1 MSSFFREFF
10 SRYLRFASG
19 HRLLCISLSVL
30 LFVAAVWATTGLK
43 LKSSLKELLPENSPS
58 VVQLDRM
65 LDRVGGISVLT
76 VAISS
81 PNVGANMKFVDDLNI
96 KLAELPKSRVR
107 YVVANVAEIRKFYED
122 NMLHYIN
129 LPDLEKLYGR
139 VSRVV
144 EYEKFKRTPFYIDL
158 GIEEPPVTLKWR
170 DIEDDNKGNVRMPL
184 ATYKDY
190 YGGEEG
196 RFLIMMIRPQGA
208 ALSIDKAR
216 TLIADVQGM
225 VDSLNP
231 SSYDPTMEVGLCGN
245 VVSTVEEYD
254 TLRTDMF
261 STFGLCILLVALAI
275 TLYFLR
281 MRIVAFLGM
290 TLLFGIAFTFA
301 LTRYTI
307 GYLNAQTAFLA
318 SIIVGTGINYGVILM
333 GRYLEERKNG
343 LDALAAMET
352 SLTQMAMPT
361 FLAAAT
367 TALSFAVLMV
377 ARVRGLSQFGF
388 IGSVGVMFCW
398 LSTMFFLP
406 LMVVVSEHVKSLFKG
421 AFKPKRKSALIPAVD
436 RMLQHFPIGIIAISL
451 VLTVI
456 ASVVVYRFI
465 PNSIEYDFSKMRNK
479 SSAVDGTE
487 ALEKRVSKLWV
498 GSMTPAVVLLDTPA
512 DGPSVCDAVM
522 KQNDSRPR
530 PEQMVDNCFN
540 VYDMLPK
547 DQDKKLPI
555 LKRFNRLLDQ
565 KWIGDVKGDVGKKL
579 RTVKRSLKK
588 YKLEVDDLPD
598 DLVRNFT
605 DLAGGVGTFA
615 FINPRSGMPLSNGH
629 NLIRFADTIQNI
641 TTPDGRVFHAT
652 GQSLIFSDIV
662 KIVKEETPLL
672 TLVSLI
678 AVLVLVLIFIRKMS
692 EGYVIAVALI
702 WTVLMMLG
710 AMGLWGIKINFFNF
724 IALPLTFGVG
734 VDYALNVTVRFHMDR
749 KSHVVDIL
757 RHTGGAVALCAT
769 TTIIGYFVLTRSTN
783 QAVAQFGTIAIIGEF
798 ASIFAAV
805 VLVPAIII
813 AVRRK
818 KKSDQQLSD
827 GGENNS
833 ETND

>member
-1 MSSFFREFF
+1 MNSFFKKFF
-10 SRYLRFASG
+10 SSYLRFVNG
-19 HRLLCISLSVL
+19 HRLLSISLSLL
-30 LFVAAVWATTGLK
+30 LFVSAIWAASGLK

-76 VAISS
+76 VAVAS
-81 PNVGANMKFVDDLNI
+81 PNVRANMQFVDDLNI
-96 KLAELPKSRVR
+96 KLAELSKSRVR
-107 YVVANVAEIRKFYED
+107 YVVANVSEIRKFYKN

-129 LPDLEKLYGR
+129 LKDLKELYGR
-139 VSRVV
+139 VKKTV
-144 EYEKFKRTPFYIDL
+144 EREKFKRTPFYIDL
-158 GIEEPPVTLKWR
+158 DESPVTLKWR
-170 DIEDDNKGNVRMPL
+170 DIEERNTDNVRMPL
-184 ATYKDY
+184 ATYKNY

-216 TLIADVQGM
+216 ALIADVEGM
-225 VDSLNP
+225 IADLNP
-231 SSYDPTMEVGLCGN
+231 TSYDPTMEVGLCGN
-245 VVSTVEEYD
+245 VMSTVEEYD
-254 TLRTDMF
+254 TLKKDMF
-261 STFGLCILLVALAI
+261 STFGLCIILVAAAI
-275 TLYFLR
+275 MLYFLR
-281 MRIVAFLGM
+281 IRIVVFLGM

-333 GRYLEERKNG
+333 GRYLEERKKG
-343 LDALAAMET
+343 GGAFSAMER
-352 SLTQMAMPT
+352 SLSEMAMPT

-367 TALSFAVLMV
+367 TALSFAVLTI

-398 LSTMFFLP
+398 LSTIFFLP
-406 LMVVVSEHVKSLFKG
+406 MMVVISERVRTLFKVVL
-421 AFKPKRKSALIPAVD
+421 KPKRMSALPSAID
-436 RMLQHFPIGIIAISL
+436 RVLQHFPVVIIIISL
-451 VLTVI
+451 ILTVV

-498 GSMTPAVVLLDTPA
+498 GSMTPAVILLDKPS
-512 DGPSVCDAVM
+512 DGPMVCDALM

-530 PEQMVDNCFN
+530 TEQMVDSCFN
-540 VYDMLPK
+540 VYDLLPR
-547 DQDKKLPI
+547 DQEARVPV
-555 LKRFNRLLDQ
+555 LKRFNRLLDE
-565 KWIGDVKGDVGKKL
+565 KWIDETKGVVGRKI
-579 RTVKRSLKK
+579 RTIKRSFEK
-588 YKLEVDDLPD
+588 YKLTVDDLPD

-605 DLAGGVGTFA
+605 DLEGNVGTFA
-615 FINPRSGMPLSNGH
+615 FVNPRSGMPLSNGH

-662 KIVKEETPLL
+662 KIVKEETPTL
-672 TLVSLI
+672 TIVSLV
-678 AVLVLVLIFIRKMS
+678 AVLLLVLIFIRRMS
-692 EGYVIAVALI
+692 EGYVIALALI

-710 AMGLWGIKINFFNF
+710 AMGLWNIKINFFNF

-749 KSHVVDIL
+749 RSRVIDIL
-757 RHTGGAVALCAT
+757 RHTGGAVALCAA

-818 KKSDQQLSD
+818 KESDRKREID
-827 GGENNS
+827 E
-833 ETND
+833 